1 MKKILCFV
9 FTAALLLNI
18 TVGFAGVAQRTI
30 FLEEDHVF
38 LDLTA
43 FQEGL
48 YFLTDEGVFCLN
60 TETGEQILITDTVSG
75 DYKKDNCVDWLCA
88 NESGLYA
95 VCLKTGTLLRI
106 LNEKAEENI
115 QEELTFDIDE
125 ENYIISGIL
134 TGDWLC
140 LLAEYDEETRLDFWP
155 LGEGDTFSVPVENA
169 FSICPGMNHTVLY
182 GAVTYE
188 RGLAKYSVGRVD
200 PDNEKEEMILET
212 GEAFHN
218 ICEDQKG
225 QIFLIANGM
234 VYNWNDEEGKT
245 VETAVIPGGDVV
257 GTTLFAD
264 QMIAVIVDNCLAVKS
279 LEEDTAGER
288 VTLVV
293 MEQYGRA
300 EFYKNFITAHPEVE
314 VQFVDSG
321 EMTPEERFIQ
331 DMLVCDDS
339 VDVYLLSDTNML
351 RTVRERGYYVDLS
364 GIDAIRG
371 RVNRMYD
378 PFRNAFSRDGI
389 VYAYP
394 HDIFIASLTYH
405 KSTFEKLG
413 LTPPTTYEEYLD
425 LCLTIQDDYEDQL
438 MNVNIDPFVNGMDL
452 RYLLTR
458 YTDEQ
463 IRAGKTPV
471 YQTGELERVLDKYL
485 EVRET
490 FENKEQFS
498 ADGVPLFYLYDL
510 GALDDQS
517 AQDYLPLTFE
527 KDAQPLYAPLE
538 SDFSFYVL
546 NPRGKHVQEA
556 AEFILSYE
564 NTGTFPDDSAA
575 EPMENPR
582 YEKELEEMRGI
593 LEDLEYEL
601 SQQKDEETQEQL
613 EQMMEQQE
621 ENIREYEKEGRWQI
635 SPEYLEQCAKLAGNV
650 YICDFNPILSAYE
663 EDPGMFDNL
672 TRERVPELLRNLDSR
687 IRMILFENE

>member
-1 MKKILCFV
+1 MKKYLYVDTENTGLSFIDLVSRMGKSWSVTIFYSAQTPRLSFAEMDLLMNSRCKCRFSACRNGRPNAMDFCIMAKVGMNVEKHPKAMHLILSRDKGY
-9 FTAALLLNI
+9 L
-18 TVGFAGVAQRTI
+18 AGV
-30 FLEEDHVF
+30 E
-38 LDLTA
+38 
-43 FQEGL
+43 
-48 YFLTDEGVFCLN
+48 
-60 TETGEQILITDTVSG
+60 
-75 DYKKDNCVDWLCA
+75 
-88 NESGLYA
+88 
-95 VCLKTGTLLRI
+95 LL
-106 LNEKAEENI
+106 
-115 QEELTFDIDE
+115 
-125 ENYIISGIL
+125 
-134 TGDWLC
+134 
-140 LLAEYDEETRLDFWP
+140 
-155 LGEGDTFSVPVENA
+155 
-169 FSICPGMNHTVLY
+169 
-182 GAVTYE
+182 
-188 RGLAKYSVGRVD
+188 
-200 PDNEKEEMILET
+200 
-212 GEAFHN
+212 
-218 ICEDQKG
+218 
-225 QIFLIANGM
+225 
-234 VYNWNDEEGKT
+234 
-245 VETAVIPGGDVV
+245 
-257 GTTLFAD
+257 
-264 QMIAVIVDNCLAVKS
+264 
-279 LEEDTAGER
+279 
-288 VTLVV
+288 
-293 MEQYGRA
+293 
-300 EFYKNFITAHPEVE
+300 
-314 VQFVDSG
+314 
-321 EMTPEERFIQ
+321 
-331 DMLVCDDS
+331 
-339 VDVYLLSDTNML
+339 
-351 RTVRERGYYVDLS
+351 RERGYYVDLS

-582 YEKELEEMRGI
+582 YEKELEEMRGV

-672 TRERVPELLRNLDSR
+672 TRERIPELLRNLDSR